1 VSGTAGKPILACFAA
16 SVRVKLKHTYLTNQ
30 VCRKTLAE
38 DLMESMLYKDKERGV
53 PQHQEIRNKIAELLD
68 VFGSA
73 DKGFSPAQ
81 LIDQLSPFR
90 QLPGHER
97 EAMKE
102 QVHRQFA
109 DEFRLAERK
118 TRLEQRARD
127 FLEALDFFLT
137 QVNAAATAAKLGM
150 ERVQEAA
157 RSMIREL
164 ESLPNGIW
172 LWETPN
178 REIISS

>member
-1 VSGTAGKPILACFAA
+1 MENFTLPCRAA
-16 SVRVKLKHTYLTNQ
+16 SVRGQLKHTYLTNK
-30 VCRKTLAE
+30 VCLKTLPE
-38 DLMESMLYKDKERGV
+38 DLLESMIYKERGV

-127 FLEALDFFLT
+127 FLGALDFFLT

-164 ESLPNGIW
+164 ESLPKGIW

-178 REIISS
+178 RAITSS

>member
-1 VSGTAGKPILACFAA
+1 VNSGGNTFALACRA
-16 SVRVKLKHTYLTNQ
+16 SSLRGQLRHTYLTNK
-30 VCRKTLAE
+30 VCLKTLPE
-38 DLMESMLYKDKERGV
+38 DLLESMIYKERGV

-68 VFGSA
+68 VFGST
-73 DKGFSPAQ
+73 DKGFGPAQ
-81 LIDQLSPFR
+81 LIDRLSPFR

-102 QVHRQFA
+102 QVQRQFA

-118 TRLEQRARD
+118 TRLERRARE
-127 FLEALDFFLT
+127 FLGALDVFLT
-137 QVNAAATAAKLGM
+137 RVNAAATAPKLSM

-164 ESLPNGIW
+164 ESLPKGIW

-178 REIISS
+178 RETISS

>member
-1 VSGTAGKPILACFAA
+1 MNYGGNTFVLPCHA
-16 SVRVKLKHTYLTNQ
+16 SCLRGQLKHTYLTNK
-30 VCRKTLAE
+30 VCLKTLPE
-38 DLMESMLYKDKERGV
+38 DLLESMIYKERGV

-97 EAMKE
+97 ASMKE
-102 QVHRQFA
+102 LVHRQFA
-109 DEFRLAERK
+109 AEFRLAERK

-127 FLEALDFFLT
+127 FLGALDFFLT
-137 QVNAAATAAKLGM
+137 QVNVVASAAKLGM
-150 ERVQEAA
+150 EKVQETA

-164 ESLPNGIW
+164 ESLPKGIW
-172 LWETPN
+172 LWETPT
-178 REIISS
+178 RETISS

>member
-1 VSGTAGKPILACFAA
+1 MSFEGKTFVLPCLAS
-16 SVRVKLKHTYLTNQ
+16 SVRGQLKHTYLTNK
-30 VCRKTLAE
+30 VCLKTLPE
-38 DLMESMLYKDKERGV
+38 DLLESMIYKERGV

-81 LIDQLSPFR
+81 LIDQLSPFL

-97 EAMKE
+97 AAMKE

-127 FLEALDFFLT
+127 FLGALDFFLT
-137 QVNAAATAAKLGM
+137 LVNAAATAAKLGM
-150 ERVQEAA
+150 ERVQETA
-157 RSMIREL
+157 RGLIREL
-164 ESLPNGIW
+164 ESLPKGIW

-178 REIISS
+178 RETISS

>member
-1 VSGTAGKPILACFAA
+1 MSAVLEYFILACRAA
-16 SVRVKLKHTYLTNQ
+16 SVRGQLKHTYLTNK
-30 VCRKTLAE
+30 VCLKTLPE
-38 DLMESMLYKDKERGV
+38 DLLESMIYMERGV

-68 VFGSA
+68 VFSSA

-127 FLEALDFFLT
+127 FLGALDFFLT
-137 QVNAAATAAKLGM
+137 QVNAAASAAKFGM
-150 ERVQEAA
+150 ERVQETA
-157 RSMIREL
+157 RGLIREL
-164 ESLPNGIW
+164 ETLPKGIW

-178 REIISS
+178 RETISS